1 MGMWRTLAV
10 LPVAA
15 IASSAYA
22 KVYLTAEQAQAVIF
36 PGERFAPLALVLTAD
51 QAAAVARAAGVHAD
65 IKYVQAW
72 RGERGSVFFVDRV
85 IGKHEL
91 ITYALGID
99 AEGKIR
105 QVEILEYREAYGY
118 EVREAS
124 WRRQFVGK
132 TSASRLKLNDDIAN
146 MSGATLSCTHV
157 TDGIRRLM
165 ALYRVAIKA
174 DA

>member
-1 MGMWRTLAV
+1 MMWRTVAV
-10 LPVAA
+10 LPVAVL
-15 IASSAYA
+15 ASSAYA
-22 KVYLTAEQAQAVIF
+22 KVYLTPEQAQAAIF
-36 PGERFAPLALVLTAD
+36 PGEKFAPLPIALGDD
-51 QAAAVARAAGVHAD
+51 QAAAVARLSGVKAD
-65 IKYVQAW
+65 ARYTQAW

-118 EVREAS
+118 EVRETA
-124 WRRQFVGK
+124 WRRQFAGK
-132 TSASRLKLNDDIAN
+132 TSASPLRLNDDIAN

-157 TDGIRRLM
+157 TDGVRRLM
-165 ALYRVAIKA
+165 ALYRVAIKVNA
-174 DA
+174 